1 MATLSPAFRIESKKI
16 HQEHQVID
24 EDLLALEAALEHLA
38 GDLPDCNDLAAAE
51 RVMQCGRR
59 LATYLPAHCAREE
72 ALLLDTVSDVSP
84 QLAEFAEEMKR
95 QHRELLTRLDSFIL
109 SLGRLEAQEDAA
121 SVVLE
126 LKEEGM
132 KLARE
137 MRQHVAM
144 EERELSGFL

>member
-1 MATLSPAFRIESKKI
+1 MASLSPAFRIESKKI
-16 HQEHQVID
+16 HQEHLVID
-24 EDLLALEAALEHLA
+24 EDLLALEVALEHLG
-38 GDLPDCNDLAAAE
+38 GDLQNCNDLAAAE
-51 RVMQCGRR
+51 KAMQCGRR

-72 ALLLDTVSDVSP
+72 ALLLDTVSDVST

-95 QHRELLTRLDSFIL
+95 QHRELLMRLDSFIL
-109 SLGRLEAQEDAA
+109 SLGRLETQENME
-121 SVVLE
+121 SVILE

-132 KLARE
+132 RLARE